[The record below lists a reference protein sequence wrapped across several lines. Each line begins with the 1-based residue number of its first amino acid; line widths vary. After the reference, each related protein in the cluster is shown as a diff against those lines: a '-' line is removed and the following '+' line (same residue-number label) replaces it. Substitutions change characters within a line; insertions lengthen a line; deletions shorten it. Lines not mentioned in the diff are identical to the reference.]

1 MSDYSQ
7 TLNEKNLEMILL
19 IPERLRVGSME
30 RKIENTLCRVV
41 SEILGLD
48 PITIT
53 SSSRI
58 AEDLGADSLDIFQ
71 ILMVIFMISICFG
84 KFFAGSRDFY
94 PNGLDRLPVI
104 L

>member
-1 MSDYSQ
+1 MSDNTQ
-7 TLNEKNLEMILL
+7 TLNENNLEMILL

-41 SEILGLD
+41 SEKLGLD

-71 ILMVIFMISICFG
+71 ILMVIFMKSICFA
-84 KFFAGSRDFY
+84 KLFAGGQDFHT
-94 PNGLDRLPVI
+94 NGLDSLPVI